1 MTDEMDGKDLAERV
15 RLIESMMTEG
25 RRRQESWGWTF
36 VLWGVAYYIAF
47 FWSWLGR
54 FAYAWPVTMIAAAVL
69 TWVIFWRRRGRNPAT
84 TLGRAIGSTWT
95 AMGLSMFIVL
105 CAMGYSGRYS
115 NGHTMI
121 AAFAGMLGL
130 TNAACS
136 MTLRWKAQFFCA
148 LLWWAT
154 AVAACYC
161 SDDLLLPI
169 FLVAV
174 FFGQIVFGGAM
185 MISEYRQRK
194 LQNGVVHA

>member
-1 MTDEMDGKDLAERV
+1 VDTQTNNVELAERLN
-15 RLIESMMTEG
+15 LIESMMAEG
-25 RRRQESWGWTF
+25 RRKQESWGWTF

-47 FWSWLGR
+47 FWSWLGH
-54 FAYAWPVTMIAAAVL
+54 FAYAWPVTMVAAGVLTAVL
-69 TWVIFWRRRGRNPAT
+69 FWRRHSRKPGT
-84 TLGRAIGSTWT
+84 TLGRAIGSIWT

-115 NGHTMI
+115 NGHAMI
-121 AAFAGMLGL
+121 AVFAGMLGFA
-130 TNAACS
+130 NAACS

-161 SDDLLLPI
+161 GDAQLLWI

-185 MISEYRQRK
+185 MIAESRRRRQS
-194 LQNGVVHA
+194 GAAHA

>member
-1 MTDEMDGKDLAERV
+1 MTDEMDGKDLAERL
-15 RLIESMMTEG
+15 RLIESMMAEG

-47 FWSWLGR
+47 FWSWLGH
-54 FAYAWPVTMIAAAVL
+54 FAYAWPLTMTAAGVL
-69 TWVIFWRRRGRNPAT
+69 TGVVFQRRRGGNPAT

-105 CAMGYSGRYS
+105 CAMGYSGSAS
-115 NGHTMI
+115 NGHAMI

-136 MTLRWKAQFFCA
+136 MTLRWKAQFLCA

-161 SDDLLLPI
+161 SDDQLLPI

-185 MISEYRQRK
+185 MFSEYHQRK
-194 LQNGVVHA
+194 QNAVAHA

>member
-130 TNAACS
+130 TNAAS
-136 MTLRWKAQFFCA
+136 A
-148 LLWWAT
+148 
-154 AVAACYC
+154 
-161 SDDLLLPI
+161 
-169 FLVAV
+169 
-174 FFGQIVFGGAM
+174 
-185 MISEYRQRK
+185 
-194 LQNGVVHA
+194 